1 MLTFRQKIFI
11 SYVVVFLVFLTLMF
25 PFSSWMVKNIIFKS
39 MRDRAIE
46 LIARIQSAPNNEA
59 LIRRLKDQKHIIF
72 FRVSVITD
80 EHKSLYDSHIKR
92 LLGPKFSQEQIID
105 HPEVLEAFKKGNGY
119 HEEYSDLLGQRFAYM
134 AQAFDFHGKTY
145 VMRTAYPYKYVV
157 ELTQYFEIGFLIL
170 ATVILLLFSLM
181 TWFII
186 NRLTNPIQQIISA
199 VQPYEESENT
209 SLPEIVLP
217 GRSATDEISKLAETL
232 NSLSRKVQKQIGT
245 LTDERNEKSAI
256 LESLVEGVIAIDSN
270 YKVLYANSTALKFL
284 ELEKE
289 DLVGQD
295 LRHIQDTST
304 LEILRRSLEEEK
316 AVSDTLK
323 LKNAKGQ
330 LYLDIVAAPINKQN
344 NGAVL
349 VMQDKTSHYR
359 ILEMRKEFIANA
371 SHELKTPIT
380 IIRGFAETLHDNP
393 DMPQDLC
400 VEITGKIV
408 RNCKRMTKLIKDLL
422 TLSDIEHI
430 PESRLIECD
439 MHHLVV
445 ECCEQLQ
452 DAYPDTNIQLVPEES
467 EEFNIIADPYLME
480 MAVNNLIENAAKYS
494 KGPAHIKIEFTDQ
507 GDKIQ
512 MTVADKGIGIPA
524 QDLEHI
530 FQRFYTVNKSHSAK
544 LGGSGLGLSLVET
557 IIEKHFG
564 KISVESQVNEGTK
577 FTIILPKIRDNY
589 NYS

>member
-105 HPEVLEAFKKGNGY
+105 HPEVLEAFKNGHGY

-199 VQPYEESENT
+199 VQPYQESENT

-217 GRSATDEISKLAETL
+217 GRPATDEILKLAETL
-232 NSLSRKVQKQIGT
+232 NSLSRKVRKQIGT

-284 ELEKE
+284 GLEKD

-295 LRHIQDTST
+295 LRQTEEKASVE
-304 LEILRRSLEEEK
+304 LLRRSLEEETP
-316 AVSDTLK
+316 VSDTFIF
-323 LKNAKGQ
+323 KNEKGQ
-330 LYLDIVAAPINKQN
+330 LYLDIVASPINKQN
-344 NGAVL
+344 SGAVL

-393 DMPQDLC
+393 DMPKDIC
-400 VEITGKIV
+400 EEITGKIV

-445 ECCEQLQ
+445 ECCEQLK
-452 DAYPDTNIQLVPEES
+452 DAYPEATIRLNPEES
-467 EEFNIIADPYLME
+467 EDVFNITADPYLME

-494 KGPAHIKIEFTDQ
+494 KGPAEIDISFRDLGEKIELT
-507 GDKIQ
+507 I
-512 MTVADKGIGIPA
+512 TDKGIGIPA

-557 IIEKHFG
+557 IIGKHFG
-564 KISVESQVNEGTK
+564 KISVESEVNVGTK
-577 FTIILPKIRDNY
+577 FTITLPKIRDN
-589 NYS
+589 